1 MRRVLLSLAVVAAV
15 AGSSFAFPAED
26 AKYTVKEVMKEAHGG
41 GRNSL
46 LSKVKGGQA
55 SDEEKAK
62 LVELY
67 EAMPAGKPKKGDDAA
82 FKKWGKDMVT
92 AAKAAQKGDTGWK
105 EKLNKATNCQG
116 CHNAHK

>member
-1 MRRVLLSLAVVAAV
+1 MRRVMLSLAVLAAV
-15 AGSSFAFPAED
+15 AGTTFAFPVED
-26 AKYTVKEVMKEAHGG
+26 AKYSVKEVMKEAHGG

-46 LSKVKGGQA
+46 LAKVKGGMA

-82 FKKWGKDMVT
+82 FKKWGKEMVA

-105 EKLNKATNCQG
+105 EKLNKVTNCQS
-116 CHNAHK
+116 CHAAHK